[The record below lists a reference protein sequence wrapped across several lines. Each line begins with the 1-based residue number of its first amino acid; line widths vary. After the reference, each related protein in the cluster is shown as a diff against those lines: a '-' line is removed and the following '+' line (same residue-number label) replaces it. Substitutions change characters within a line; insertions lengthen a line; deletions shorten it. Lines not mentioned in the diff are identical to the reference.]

1 MSKTKSVTKKG
12 SEKPVDKSL
21 SKVKDAGVTKA
32 AQSPK
37 AKSKQIAR
45 EVAAKEKSKRKKKEP
60 TPSSSSES
68 ESEADSDSDSS
79 SSSESEDE
87 KPAKKDVKKASAKKE
102 AESSSDSD
110 SSDEEMKDASSSE
123 SESESEEEK
132 KPAKSVKAEPKASK
146 KAESS
151 DSESSDSEE
160 SDSDNE
166 SSEEEKAPKS
176 AASDS
181 SDSDDSESGSDEE
194 APVKTK
200 KADAKASK
208 EESDSS
214 DSSDSDSSDSESEE
228 SDESAKDSKKRKA
241 EEEPVAVSKKS
252 KTEDSAEG
260 ASANLFVGNLS
271 WNVTEEWLQQEF
283 ESFGELSGV
292 RIMTERDTGRSRGFG
307 YVEFASAADAA
318 KAFESMKDT
327 EIDGRKINLD
337 YATGRPANKDQ
348 GGFKERAQNRARSF
362 GDQSSPESD
371 TLFIGNLP
379 FSATEDS
386 VGEVFG
392 SSGTVLGIRLPTH
405 QESGQPK
412 GFGYVQYSSV
422 DEARQAFNDLQGAE
436 IDGRPVRL
444 DFSTPRA
451 NNGGDRGGRG
461 GGRGGFGGRGGGRGG
476 PRGGGGRGGRGGF
489 GGRGGAG
496 GPPNRAR
503 GGITEFKGTKVT
515 F

>member
-1 MSKTKSVTKKG
+1 MSKTKSVAKKG

-21 SKVKDAGVTKA
+21 GKVKDAGVTKA

-45 EVAAKEKSKRKKKEP
+45 EVVAKEEKSKRKKKEP

-68 ESEADSDSDSS
+68 ESESDSDSS

-87 KPAKKDVKKASAKKE
+87 KPAKKEVKKPAKKQ
-102 AESSSDSD
+102 AESSSESD

-123 SESESEEEK
+123 SDSESEEEK
-132 KPAKSVKAEPKASK
+132 KPAKSVKANPKPSK

-151 DSESSDSEE
+151 DSESSDSD
-160 SDSDNE
+160 SDS
-166 SSEEEKAPKS
+166 SSEEKAPK
-176 AASDS
+176 AAAKAAAAES
-181 SDSDDSESGSDEE
+181 SDSDDSDSDSEEE
-194 APVKTK
+194 APAKGK
-200 KADAKASK
+200 KASK
-208 EESDSS
+208 EDSDSGSS
-214 DSSDSDSSDSESEE
+214 DSSDSDSSDSESDSEE

-241 EEEPVAVSKKS
+241 EEEPAAVSKKS
-252 KTEDSAEG
+252 KTEESAEG

-283 ESFGELSGV
+283 ETFGELSGV

-318 KAFESMKDT
+318 KAYESMKDT

-348 GGFKERAQNRARSF
+348 GGFKERAQTRARSF

-386 VGEVFG
+386 VHEVFG
-392 SSGTVLGIRLPTH
+392 SSGNVLGIRLPTH

-489 GGRGGAG
+489 GGRGGGAG